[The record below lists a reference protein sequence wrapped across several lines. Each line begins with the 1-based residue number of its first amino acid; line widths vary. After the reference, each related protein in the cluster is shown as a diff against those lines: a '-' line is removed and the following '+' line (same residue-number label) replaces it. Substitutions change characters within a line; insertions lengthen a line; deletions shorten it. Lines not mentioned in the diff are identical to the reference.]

1 MPLLGEPPL
10 LLAPIQEVELSNDPR
25 FSGWRFMSLG
35 RGFARH
41 CAENMSVLKACVVY
55 LIGLSNSTSS
65 WSLLNN
71 YLFDKCNIIVLLVH
85 FSFLHRTLLAF
96 VASSYFRQ
104 ASIPHPHAH
113 TWHLGC
119 YLLSR
124 EHKEDCAVFRE

>member
-85 FSFLHRTLLAF
+85 FLFPFYIVHCWPLLRRATLDKRAF
-96 VASSYFRQ
+96 HIRML
-104 ASIPHPHAH
+104 
-113 TWHLGC
+113 TLGI
-119 YLLSR
+119 
-124 EHKEDCAVFRE
+124 